1 MPDPETIPPVRRA
14 FWLVTTFLT
23 GLVVMA
29 LELVAFRLY
38 APHFGYSQYVWGAM
52 IGVVLVALTLGYAL
66 GGRLADRSAKGGA
79 VDETPLFVAITVS
92 AIYQAAILGVA
103 IPLLEWCAT
112 LGTRSGPLVATLLV
126 FTVPMSLLAMTGP
139 YVTRLLAKDVQ
150 LGATVGNVSA
160 LSTVGSIVGVFGT
173 SFLVIPSFGT
183 RATLVA
189 CAVLTALIGL
199 AGLAMRR
206 KKSAAL
212 AIVPFVL
219 LPALPGFGWSD
230 GTIYLRESEYNLV
243 RVFEHDGE
251 RFLSLN
257 EQRTAQTIRPV
268 EGGLGGRYFDFFLY
282 GPLYASGHRTLVLGM
297 GAGASVWATR
307 IAAPDA
313 EIDAVEIDPDVVE
326 AARRYFDLPS
336 DDRFR
341 AHVADARA
349 YLREAHG
356 PYDVV
361 HVDLYQGGMYQPFYL
376 VTREA
381 FAEVRALMNDDGV
394 MVMNVYDGSTSHVLL
409 STIAR
414 TIRTSFASVHVIHAG
429 RRNHILFA
437 FPRETSLAEVAAR
450 ISRNAR
456 GEGVPRDAAAFANK
470 PDLDFEALEIP
481 DDATVL
487 TDDLAPVEEITSQM
501 IEEMRAADAERAAHP
516 PAPAG

>member
-1 MPDPETIPPVRRA
+1 MAEVSPARRA
-14 FWLVTTFLT
+14 LWLVTTFLT
-23 GLVVMA
+23 GLVIMA

-66 GGRLADRSAKGGA
+66 GGRLADRSARNGI
-79 VDETPLFVAITVS
+79 VDETPLFVAITAS
-92 AIYQAAILGVA
+92 AIYQAGILGVA

-112 LGTRSGPLVATLLV
+112 LGARTGPLVATLLV
-126 FTVPMSLLAMTGP
+126 FTLPMSALAMTGP

-150 LGATVGNVSA
+150 VGATVGNVSA
-160 LSTVGSIVGVFGT
+160 ISTVGSIVGVFAT
-173 SFLVIPSFGT
+173 SFLVIPTFGT
-183 RATLVA
+183 RATLVG
-189 CAVLTALIGL
+189 CAVLTAVVGL
-199 AGLAMRR
+199 AGLAARR
-206 KKSAAL
+206 KKAAAL
-212 AIVPFVL
+212 AIVPFVI
-219 LPALPGFGWSD
+219 LPALPGFGWSE
-230 GTIYLRESEYNLV
+230 GTIYLHESEYNLV

-257 EQRTAQTIRPV
+257 DQRTAQTIRPV

-282 GPLYASGHRTLVLGM
+282 GPLYARGHRTLVLGM

-313 EIDAVEIDPDVVE
+313 EIDAVEIDPDVVS
-326 AARRYFDLPS
+326 AARRYFDLPT
-336 DDRFR
+336 DDRFH

-349 YLREAHG
+349 YLREARG

-381 FAEVRALMNDDGV
+381 FAAVRALLQDDGV
-394 MVMNVYDGSTSHVLL
+394 MVMNVYDGSASHVLL
-409 STIAR
+409 STIAA
-414 TIRTSFASVHVIHAG
+414 TIRTSFESIHVIHAG

-437 FPRETSLAEVAAR
+437 FPRRTSLDEVVAR
-450 ISRNAR
+450 LSRDLL
-456 GEGVPRDAAAFANK
+456 GEGVPADAAAFANK
-470 PDLDFEALEIP
+470 PRLDFEELVIP

-487 TDDLAPVEEITSQM
+487 TDDLAPVEEITSRM
-501 IEEMRAADAERAAHP
+501 IDEMRAADELRAAHP
-516 PAPAG
+516 PPSG